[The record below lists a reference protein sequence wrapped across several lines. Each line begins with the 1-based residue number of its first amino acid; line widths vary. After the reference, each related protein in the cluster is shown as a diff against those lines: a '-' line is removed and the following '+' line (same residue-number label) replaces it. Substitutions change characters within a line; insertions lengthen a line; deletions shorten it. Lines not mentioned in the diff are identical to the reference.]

1 MTVPATSVDF
11 TLYGDSVFVV
21 HEDGKDANGKP
32 VLKVTRTFVK
42 TGDREQNTVAI
53 LDGVSEGDQVVISGQ
68 LKLQSGTEVIVQPS
82 QALEPPAK
90 LPNT

>member
-1 MTVPATSVDF
+1 MPATSVDF

-21 HEDGKDANGKP
+21 REDGKDANGKP

-42 TGDREQNTVAI
+42 TGERDQNRVGILEGVAP
-53 LDGVSEGDQVVISGQ
+53 GDQVVVSGQ
-68 LKLQSGTEVIVQPS
+68 LKLQSGTEVVVTPS
-82 QALEPPAK
+82 TALEPPAK